1 MEGSVGRRGRE
12 GKADVIEGE
21 VGGLSARVVG
31 VGVYVK
37 LVTGWRCKRG
47 GLGGGFRCR
56 SRTLQ
61 VVGSKVRRVP
71 LWLGSATMHQ
81 PLRHSR

>member
-21 VGGLSARVVG
+21 VGGLSARAVS

-47 GLGGGFRCR
+47 GLGGFRCR

-61 VVGSKVRRVP
+61 VVWDVADLQS
-71 LWLGSATMHQ
+71 
-81 PLRHSR
+81 